1 MLAIWIETKTWN
13 VPTWLHTWWQHSLT
27 PISKEILA
35 SYDVVLYKNG
45 KSAPLSRTMM
55 AIWPEKNSA
64 WLHGWWQHNPTPTS
78 EDILASYDV
87 VPSYRTMMAM
97 WLDTQLDMVARLMAT
112 LPHIALGGNR

>member
-55 AIWPEKNSA
+55 AIWPEKK
-64 WLHGWWQHNPTPTS
+64 LG
-78 EDILASYDV
+78 
-87 VPSYRTMMAM
+87 
-97 WLDTQLDMVARLMAT
+97 MVARLVAT
-112 LPHIALGGNR
+112 QPHSDVGRNR

>member
-1 MLAIWIETKTWN
+1 MLAIWIETQTRN
-13 VPTWLHTWWQHSLT
+13 APTWLHS
-27 PISKEILA
+27 
-35 SYDVVLYKNG
+35 
-45 KSAPLSRTMM
+45 
-55 AIWPEKNSA
+55 
-64 WLHGWWQHNPTPTS
+64 WWQHNPTPTS